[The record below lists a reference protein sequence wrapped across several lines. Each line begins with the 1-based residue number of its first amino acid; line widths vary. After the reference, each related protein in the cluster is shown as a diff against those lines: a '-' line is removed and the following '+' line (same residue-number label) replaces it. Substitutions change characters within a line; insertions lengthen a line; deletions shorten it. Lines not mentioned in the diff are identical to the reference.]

1 MQLMQDI
8 EKGVKQ
14 EILMKKIISK
24 KTGLCLAGLIMLTLS
39 ACGYQLIGGKGIYGG
54 EISSIYVSIFN
65 NSTFEPSIAQ
75 PVTDS
80 FAKELL
86 MTGLFTINSEAADA
100 YLKGDIQ
107 TVTTAPNALGTD
119 GAVIEKVVTVTLL
132 VSLYQ
137 KNGKL
142 VKQFSLADSE
152 YYKIQSTAEEYN
164 RREAIR
170 RMSARMARR
179 FSAQLLLE
187 Y

>member
-1 MQLMQDI
+1 
-8 EKGVKQ
+8 
-14 EILMKKIISK
+14 MKKSCVK
-24 KTGLCLAGLIMLTLS
+24 KVALFCALFFVLLAG
-39 ACGYQLIGGKGIYGG
+39 ACGYQVIGGKGIYGG
-54 EISSIYVSIFN
+54 EISSIYVSIFT
-65 NSTFEPSIAQ
+65 NSTFESSIAQ

-86 MTGLFTINSEAADA
+86 GTGLFTINKANADA
-100 YLKGDIQ
+100 YIKGNIQ
-107 TVTTAPNALGTD
+107 SVTTAPNALATD
-119 GAVIEKVVTVTLL
+119 GTVIEKTVSVSMI

-137 KNGKL
+137 GNGKL
-142 VKQFSLADSE
+142 VKNFSLSDYE
-152 YYKIQSTAEEYN
+152 YYKIQSGAEEYN

>member
-1 MQLMQDI
+1 MA
-8 EKGVKQ
+8 V
-14 EILMKKIISK
+14 IL
-24 KTGLCLAGLIMLTLS
+24 LTLS

-65 NSTFEPSIAQ
+65 NSTFESSIAQ

-80 FAKELL
+80 FSKELL
-86 MTGLFTINSEAADA
+86 MTGLFTLNREASDA
-100 YLKGDIQ
+100 YIKGDIRN
-107 TVTTAPNALGTD
+107 VTTAPNALATD
-119 GAVIEKVVTVTLL
+119 GTVIEKVVTVELL

-137 KNGKL
+137 RNGTL
-142 VKQFSLADSE
+142 VKQFGLSDSE
-152 YYKIQSTAEEYN
+152 YYKIQSGAEEYN

-179 FSAQLLLE
+179 FSSQLLLE

>member
-1 MQLMQDI
+1 
-8 EKGVKQ
+8 
-14 EILMKKIISK
+14 MKKSFAKVLILSCAAAF
-24 KTGLCLAGLIMLTLS
+24 LFMAG

-54 EISSIYVSIFN
+54 EISSIYISIFN
-65 NSTFEPSIAQ
+65 NSTFESSISQ

-86 MTGLFTINSEAADA
+86 MTGLFTINQTNADA
-100 YLKGDIQ
+100 YIKGNINN
-107 TVTTAPNALGTD
+107 VTTVPNALATD
-119 GAVIEKVVTVTLL
+119 GTVIEKTVSVSMV

-137 KNGKL
+137 RNGKL
-142 VKQFSLADSE
+142 IKNFGLSDYE
-152 YYKIQSTAEEYN
+152 YYKIQGGAEEYN

>member
-1 MQLMQDI
+1 
-8 EKGVKQ
+8 
-14 EILMKKIISK
+14 MKNNIVK
-24 KTGLCLAGLIMLTLS
+24 KTGLCLVAAFLLALS

-54 EISSIYVSIFN
+54 EISSIYISIFN

-86 MTGLFTINSEAADA
+86 MTGLFTINREGTDG
-100 YLKGDIQ
+100 YLKGDIK
-107 TVTTAPNALGTD
+107 TVTTTPSILGTD
-119 GAVIEKVVTVTLL
+119 GVVIEKIVTVELL

-142 VKQFSLADSE
+142 IKQFGLSDYE
-152 YYKIQSTAEEYN
+152 YYKIQNTAEEYN

>member
-1 MQLMQDI
+1 VRIIQRAERLPT
-8 EKGVKQ
+8 GNY
-14 EILMKKIISK
+14 MKKHISK
-24 KTGLCLAGLIMLTLS
+24 ATRLCFVAVILLALS

-54 EISSIYVSIFN
+54 EISSIYLSIFN

-86 MTGLFTINSEAADA
+86 MTGLFTINSDATDA
-100 YLKGDIQ
+100 YLKGNI
-107 TVTTAPNALGTD
+107 TNVTTAPNTLSTE
-119 GAVIEKVVTVTLL
+119 GAVIEKVVTVELT

-142 VKQFSLADSE
+142 VKQFNLSDYE
-152 YYKIQSTAEEYN
+152 YYKIQGAAEEYN

-187 Y
+187 N

>member
-1 MQLMQDI
+1 MRMIVEERQA
-8 EKGVKQ
+8 GNY
-14 EILMKKIISK
+14 MKKNTSK
-24 KTGLCLAGLIMLTLS
+24 TIGLCLVVIIITALS
-39 ACGYQLIGGKGIYGG
+39 GCGYQLIGGKGIYGG

-65 NSTFEPSIAQ
+65 NSTFESSIAQ

-86 MTGLFTINSEAADA
+86 MTGLFTLNRDAADA
-100 YLKGDIQ
+100 YLKGDIKN
-107 TVTTAPNALGTD
+107 VITTPNTLGTD
-119 GAVIEKVVTVTLL
+119 GAVIEKVVTVELL
-132 VSLYQ
+132 ISLYQ

-142 VKQFSLADSE
+142 VKQFGLSDYE
-152 YYKIQSTAEEYN
+152 YYSIYSGAEEYA

>member
-1 MQLMQDI
+1 
-8 EKGVKQ
+8 
-14 EILMKKIISK
+14 MKKSSAK
-24 KTGLCLAGLIMLTLS
+24 KVAMCCILVFVLMAG
-39 ACGYQLIGGKGIYGG
+39 ACGYQVIGGKGIYGG
-54 EISSIYVSIFN
+54 EISSIYVSIFT
-65 NSTFEPSIAQ
+65 NSTFESSIAQ

-86 MTGLFTINSEAADA
+86 GSGLFTINQANADA
-100 YLKGDIQ
+100 YIKGNIQ
-107 TVTTAPNALGTD
+107 TVTTAPNALATD
-119 GAVIEKVVTVTLL
+119 GTVIEKTVAVVMV

-137 KNGKL
+137 RNGKL
-142 VKQFSLADSE
+142 VKNFTLSDYE
-152 YYKIQSTAEEYN
+152 YYKIQSGAEEYN